1 MSDENSSEKE
11 GMRANRIYCNYCPGY
26 CCYRLAGS
34 ILFIDADDINR
45 MARFFKISDGEI
57 RKRYIEGRNTFQ
69 VNKDGSCIF
78 LSNKKMRARCTIHQ
92 AQPQQCR
99 DFPNNEPCPYLV
111 REDLL
116 EKIQPKIECSL
127 RKTQKDL
134 L

>member
-1 MSDENSSEKE
+1 
-11 GMRANRIYCNYCPGY
+11 
-26 CCYRLAGS
+26 
-34 ILFIDADDINR
+34 

-127 RKTQKDL
+127 RKTQQDL